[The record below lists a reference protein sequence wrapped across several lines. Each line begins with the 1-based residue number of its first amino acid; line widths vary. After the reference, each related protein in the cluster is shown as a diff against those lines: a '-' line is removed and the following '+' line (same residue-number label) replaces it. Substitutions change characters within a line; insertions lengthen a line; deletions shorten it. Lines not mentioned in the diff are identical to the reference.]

1 MKLKHFM
8 IFCILMICTTMTA
21 CGGTVNELG
30 IREIENGNMVTFDL
44 WGLVASTFEV
54 NKITLTG
61 ENGSEFICSTS
72 SGDASKEGVFLLDSY
87 SGGTSV
93 AVPSGST
100 IFWSDRDYGEDGM
113 TTAQNDCIWLEFVN
127 QKKHRILG
135 YAVVRVDKVS
145 DLVYEPTLIK
155 SVTFPKLNWV
165 TMEQVEQL
173 MDEVEKNDAE
183 SE

>member
-1 MKLKHFM
+1 
-8 IFCILMICTTMTA
+8 
-21 CGGTVNELG
+21 
-30 IREIENGNMVTFDL
+30 
-44 WGLVASTFEV
+44 
-54 NKITLTG
+54 
-61 ENGSEFICSTS
+61 
-72 SGDASKEGVFLLDSY
+72 
-87 SGGTSV
+87 
-93 AVPSGST
+93 
-100 IFWSDRDYGEDGM
+100 M

-155 SVTFPKLNWV
+155 SVTFPRLNWV

-173 MDEVEKNDAE
+173 MDAVEKNDAE